1 MNWPDFFGRR
11 AKAEL
16 ARIRKNYEDL
26 DEAHHVALRSW
37 GHAEGQLTE
46 LKETNLRLIAA
57 LREMD
62 QGTFQISQVAPD
74 WARIRPIFQ
83 KMFEATERRMATEND
98 RIKNLMVG
106 EIVTA
111 YNEPKVLTTSQIIPR
126 NPVTGEIEDNS

>member
-11 AKAEL
+11 AKAEAEL
-16 ARIRKNYEDL
+16 WRTRFENEKHTLFAVQKANY
-26 DEAHHVALRSW
+26 
-37 GHAEGQLTE
+37 
-46 LKETNLRLIAA
+46 ETNLRLISA

-74 WARIRPIFQ
+74 WARVRPIFQ
-83 KMFEATERRMATEND
+83 KMFEATEKRMATENN

-111 YNEPKVLTTSQIIPR
+111 YNEPKSIGGTNTKQIGQ
-126 NPVTGEIEDNS
+126 NK